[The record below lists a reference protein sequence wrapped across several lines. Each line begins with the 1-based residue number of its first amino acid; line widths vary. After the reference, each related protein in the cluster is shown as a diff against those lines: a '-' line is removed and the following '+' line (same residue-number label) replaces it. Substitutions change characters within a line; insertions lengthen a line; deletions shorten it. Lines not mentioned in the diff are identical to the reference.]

1 MAQDAERKTL
11 RAGTV
16 LTMAGGPS
24 GPGAVSMAGG
34 PSGPGAVSIAGERI
48 AAVGDGAGDGAPA
61 LDFGDRVILPGFVDV
76 HAHYEVAARVGYQ
89 TVDVRAPQ
97 CSSVADVLEVLREG
111 ARDTDS
117 GWVIGQGNLF
127 FDQKLAERRFPT
139 REELD
144 SVSTDIA
151 IAVRAGG
158 HITMLNSKALELA
171 GIDESYEEPKGSVTG
186 QPIVERD
193 PDGRVTG
200 VVKEMDNLLPFPEL
214 DRQQLKQA
222 LREGAENLF
231 SAHGVTTVGEIS
243 ETVDGLLAMDE
254 LAGAGE
260 LPLRVAVYQ
269 WVPGTMSVDDATSR
283 SLALSSRPDQVCLQ
297 GIKIFADGGFS
308 AASAATKKPYVVGQ
322 PHNCGTLA
330 VSPDYVAEVAE
341 RASAAGLQMA
351 IHANGER
358 AQELVCDALA
368 RVGAGNGGFPLAPRV
383 EHAGNFLPDRALTDR
398 WRAAG
403 IVPVPQPVFIYTIG
417 DFIPAYL
424 GDHAAHG
431 QFPLR
436 WLIDEGW
443 SLSGSSDVWI
453 GSERPQT
460 RPLFSIWCCVER
472 RGFSGR
478 EIEPEQAITVD
489 EALWMHTRGG
499 ARVLGVEDERGSIEA
514 GKLADLVVLAR
525 DPRKVPPAEIPN
537 IEVDYVFLGGRC
549 VHRRPGAE
557 PYKEVVA

>member
-1 MAQDAERKTL
+1 MTTL
-11 RAGTV
+11 RADTV
-16 LTMAGGPS
+16 LTMA
-24 GPGAVSMAGG
+24 PGTEPVRS
-34 PSGPGAVSIAGERI
+34 VSIEGERI
-48 AAVGDGAGDGAPA
+48 AHVDGYGRDGDVT
-61 LDFGDRVILPGFVDV
+61 LDFGDRVLLPGFIDV

-89 TVDVRAPQ
+89 TVDVRAPA
-97 CSSVADVLEVLREG
+97 CACVDDVLHVLSEA
-111 ARDTDS
+111 ARTTET
-117 GWVIGQGNLF
+117 GWAIGQGNLF
-127 FDQKLAERRFPT
+127 LDQKLAERRFPT

-144 SVSTDIA
+144 SVSTDVA

-193 PDGRVTG
+193 EDGRISG

-214 DRQQLKQA
+214 DRDQLKRA
-222 LREGAENLF
+222 LKEGGDNLF

-243 ETVDGLLAMDE
+243 ETIDGLRLMDE
-254 LAGAGE
+254 LALEDE
-260 LPLRVAVYQ
+260 LPIRVAVYQ
-269 WVPGTMSVDDATSR
+269 WVPGTMAIDDACERTLELR
-283 SLALSSRPDQVCLQ
+283 ARADRVCLQ

-308 AASAATKKPYVVGQ
+308 AASAAVKRPYVVH
-322 PHNCGTLA
+322 PHQCGTLA
-330 VSPDYVAEVAE
+330 VSPEYVAEVAR
-341 RASAAGLQMA
+341 RASENGLQMA

-368 RVGAGNGGFPLAPRV
+368 QVGEFPLAPRV
-383 EHAGNFLPDRALTDR
+383 EHAGNFLPDRSLTDR

-403 IVPVPQPVFIYTIG
+403 IIPVPQPVFIYTIG
-417 DFIPAYL
+417 DFIPTYV
-424 GDHAAHG
+424 GEYGNHG

-460 RPLFSIWCCVER
+460 QPLFGVWCSVAR
-472 RGFSGR
+472 HGFSGR

-489 EALWMHTRGG
+489 EALWMYTRGG
-499 ARVLGVEDERGSIEA
+499 ARVLGVEDERGSIEP
-514 GKLADLVVLAR
+514 GKVADLVVLAG
-525 DPRKVPPAEIPN
+525 DPRKVAAGEIRN
-537 IEVDYVFLGGRC
+537 IDVDYVFLGGRQ
-549 VHRRPGAE
+549 VYARPGAE
-557 PYKEVVA
+557 AYKEVVA